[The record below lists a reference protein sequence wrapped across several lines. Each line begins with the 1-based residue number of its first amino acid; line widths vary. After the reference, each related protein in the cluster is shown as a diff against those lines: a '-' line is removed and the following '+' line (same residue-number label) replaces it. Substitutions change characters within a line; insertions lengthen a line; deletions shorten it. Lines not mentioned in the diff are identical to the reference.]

1 MSNPPASLS
10 SNWKALQ
17 KSLKRKSPAD
27 EESAK
32 PKKSSSSSVSA
43 KRPKTSDTTS
53 TATKK
58 TMASQPPNGVKNG
71 SKLVLRTTA
80 VAKSQKS
87 TASDGP
93 VSSTTSVTAAL
104 TSRKSAI
111 AWAKDNDL
119 DPDAVAEAFSSTPA
133 GASANSAKSSEAG
146 RYIAID
152 CEMVGVGP
160 PDHELSALARVSL
173 VNYNGHCV
181 LDTFVKPKERVT
193 DWRTWVSGV
202 SAKDMANAMTL
213 EEAQKKVH
221 DIIDGKILIGHA
233 IHNDLE
239 ALFLSHPKR
248 DIRDT
253 ARHQPFRKI
262 AKQKN
267 PGLKRLAKEILGLD
281 IQGAAHSS
289 VEDARVTMML
299 YKKDKKEF
307 EKLAAERYGI
317 VQKGKQKQMPRGNKK
332 KKKKKKQAEEGQ
344 KGSCATNAA
353 DIKTDESGSEGED
366 EDDDFDD
373 WLA

>member
-1 MSNPPASLS
+1 M
-10 SNWKALQ
+10 
-17 KSLKRKSPAD
+17 
-27 EESAK
+27 
-32 PKKSSSSSVSA
+32 
-43 KRPKTSDTTS
+43 T
-53 TATKK
+53 
-58 TMASQPPNGVKNG
+58 SQPPNNGKNG
-71 SKLVLRTTA
+71 KNGGKLVLRTTT
-80 VAKSQKS
+80 VAKAQKS
-87 TASDGP
+87 TTSDSP
-93 VSSTTSVTAAL
+93 VSSTTSITTTATVTAPTL

-133 GASANSAKSSEAG
+133 ATSANSAKSTEAG

-202 SAKDMANAMTL
+202 SAKDMAKAITL

-221 DIIDGKILIGHA
+221 EIINGKILIGHA
-233 IHNDLE
+233 IHNDLD

-307 EKLAAERYGI
+307 EKLAAEKYGI

-332 KKKKKKQAEEGQ
+332 KKKKKKKQEG
-344 KGSCATNAA
+344 KEGSCATNAA
-353 DIKTDESGSEGED
+353 DIKTDESGDED
-366 EDDDFDD
+366 DDDDDFDD